1 MEGDGLV
8 LFNIF
13 KVVDSLQYGAL
24 HACPTTQEDG
34 GVITALLAE
43 QVIIVVCV
51 DTVEGDCGLAPRQPP
66 PLGGEGCAF
75 LRVEVRCRYAIGGQ
89 VAHEVHHRYIGGGW
103 GCVGVVG

>member
-34 GVITALLAE
+34 SVITALLAE
-43 QVIIVVCV
+43 QVIVVRV
-51 DTVEGDCGLAPRQPP
+51 DAVESDCGLAPRQPS

-75 LRVEVRCRYAIGGQ
+75 L
-89 VAHEVHHRYIGGGW
+89 
-103 GCVGVVG
+103 